1 MTAVAL
7 AAHPLDPLRRHAAGE
22 YPYAHAGDGRPA
34 YVAGNRPVRDADI
47 VVWHT
52 FAAQH
57 VARPEDWPVMPVTTA
72 GFQLRPFGFSAAN
85 PALDL
90 PRPAQ
95 AAAHH
100 CHHH

>member
-1 MTAVAL
+1 MTAF
-7 AAHPLDPLRRHAAGE
+7 DPAQRHAAGD
-22 YPYAHAGDGRPA
+22 YPYAHAGDGLPA
-34 YVAGNRPVRDADI
+34 YTAGDRRVRDADI

-52 FAAQH
+52 FAAHH

-72 GFQLRPFGFSAAN
+72 GFHLRPFGFFAAN

-90 PRPAQ
+90 PRPE
-95 AAAHH
+95 AAHDH